1 MNTRYAIL
9 LFCLLPAGLWAAD
22 YGPRM
27 EQAQWVV
34 SQEPDLCELVQ
45 PIPRYGIAR
54 FHASPGR
61 ALRFYLDPRI
71 PLNAPDVARLS
82 LQAPDWRHD
91 LPPQDLGA
99 VPAMAGDTLL
109 RLGREEALTLYY
121 GLETG
126 HEVLVQHPDP
136 GPGAR
141 DIRVTLSPLR
151 FREVLADFRACQ
163 GEIRPLDFEILDDW
177 RIHFDFDEARIR
189 PDQHAELRRA
199 LAVLRDN
206 PASRVILG
214 GHADERGTEA
224 YNDALSLR
232 RARAVQAHLRAQGIA
247 AHRIET
253 RAFGESWPLDTA
265 ATEAAWALN
274 RRVDIWLT
282 R

>member
-1 MNTRYAIL
+1 MNARYAIL
-9 LFCLLPAGLWAAD
+9 LFCLLPAALQAAD

-27 EQAQWVV
+27 EQAQWIVT
-34 SQEPDLCELVQ
+34 QEPDLCELAQ
-45 PIPRYGIAR
+45 PVPRYGIAR

-71 PLNAPDVARLS
+71 PLNAPDVGRLS

-91 LPPQDLGA
+91 LIPQDLGA

-109 RLGREEALTLYY
+109 RLGREEALALYY

-126 HEVLVQHPDP
+126 HEVLIRHPDP
-136 GPGAR
+136 GRGAR

-163 GEIRPLDFEILDDW
+163 GELRRLDFEILDDW
-177 RIHFDFDEARIR
+177 RIHFDFDESRIR
-189 PDQHAELRRA
+189 PDQHGELRRA

-206 PASRVILG
+206 PDARVVLG

-232 RARAVQAHLRAQGIA
+232 RARAVQAYLRGQGIA

-265 ATEAAWALN
+265 STEAAWALN

>member
-1 MNTRYAIL
+1 MNARYAIL
-9 LFCLLPAGLWAAD
+9 LFCLPPISLWAAD

-27 EQAQWVV
+27 EQAQWIVT
-34 SQEPDLCELVQ
+34 QEPDLCELIQ

-54 FHASPGR
+54 FQAGPGR
-61 ALRFYLDPRI
+61 TLSFHLDPRI
-71 PLNAPDVARLS
+71 PLNAPDVGLLS

-91 LPPQDLGA
+91 LVSQDLGA
-99 VPAMAGDTLL
+99 VPALAGDSLL

-136 GPGAR
+136 GHGAR

-163 GEIRPLDFEILDDW
+163 GELRALDFEILDDW

-189 PDQHAELRRA
+189 PDQYAELDRF
-199 LAVLRDN
+199 LAVLRDS
-206 PASRVILG
+206 PAGRVVLG

-232 RARAVQAHLRAQGIA
+232 RAHAVQAYLQGRGIA
-247 AHRIET
+247 ADRIET
-253 RAFGESWPLDTA
+253 RAFGQSWPLDTA
-265 ATEAAWALN
+265 GTEAAWALN
-274 RRVDIWLT
+274 RRVDIWLA